1 VLRLKDKGSFERAV
15 MSSSAVVG
23 TGGIVR
29 DVDDRE
35 LSEERVEGVTDD
47 LVGGE
52 GVSVG
57 SETSVD
63 SGGYS

>member
-1 VLRLKDKGSFERAV
+1 V
-15 MSSSAVVG
+15 SSSAVLDVSA
-23 TGGIVR
+23 GGIVH

-35 LSEERVEGVTDD
+35 LLEVRVVDVTDD
-47 LVGGE
+47 SVGGE

>member
-1 VLRLKDKGSFERAV
+1 VLRSKDEGSFKRAV
-15 MSSSAVVG
+15 ASSSAVVG
-23 TGGIVR
+23 TGGIVC

-35 LSEERVEGVTDD
+35 LSEERVEEVTEDS
-47 LVGGE
+47 VGGE